1 VRITDGISVVNAQK
15 WRPAQEHRF
24 ENLTPQATLVWPQ
37 ECAPYILG
45 LKVEVL
51 LGDKIKLRPVLK
63 NDAPANRRTA
73 RDSIRGVGVHKT
85 AA

>member
-51 LGDKIKLRPVLK
+51 LRDKIKLRPALK
-63 NDAPANRRTA
+63 TMRRPIDEQ
-73 RDSIRGVGVHKT
+73 REIQFEV
-85 AA
+85 